1 MSESE
6 NLDIVVSKDQGV
18 LALGL
23 NRPGKLNAIT
33 RDMYAT
39 LAREINGANDDDE
52 VGALLIYGEG
62 DDFTS
67 GNDLNDF
74 LEHPPTGSDSP
85 VWHFL
90 TAIRDLTKPL
100 VAAISGRAVGVGIT
114 MLFHCDYVIAGKS
127 SRLSMPFVN
136 LGLVPEAGSSY
147 LLPLIAGHHRAAEM
161 FMLGEVFTAQRG
173 YEAGF
178 INEVLDDSEVAVRAG
193 ERAKQLADQPRTA
206 MRETKRLLRQG
217 QRAQLTAVMEEEARL
232 FTAALDSD
240 ETRAAFMNFLMKK
253 KSK

>member
-1 MSESE
+1 MSTT
-6 NLDIVVSKDQGV
+6 DISIAKNQGV

-23 NRPGKLNAIT
+23 NRPNKLNAIT
-33 RDMYAT
+33 REMYSI
-39 LAREINGANDDDE
+39 LAREIDGANSDDE
-52 VGALLIYGEG
+52 VGAVLIYGEG

-74 LEHPPTGSDSP
+74 LEHPPSGEDSP

-90 TAIRDLTKPL
+90 TAIRQFSKPL

-114 MLFHCDYVIAGKS
+114 MLFHCDYVIAGKNS
-127 SRLSMPFVN
+127 KLSMPFVN

-161 FMLGEVFTAQRG
+161 FMLGEVFSAQRG

-178 INEVLDDSEVAVRAG
+178 INEVVDEDELAVRAG
-193 ERAKQLADQPRTA
+193 ERAKQLADQPRNA
-206 MRETKRLLRQG
+206 MRETKRLLRESHQS
-217 QRAQLTAVMEEEARL
+217 QLAAVMSEEAKL
-232 FTAALDSD
+232 FSTALESD
-240 ETRAAFMNFLMKK
+240 EARTAFMNFLMKK
-253 KSK
+253 GK

>member
-1 MSESE
+1 MSSE
-6 NLDIVVSKDQGV
+6 QTNDIVVSKDQGV

-39 LAREINGANDDDE
+39 LAREISAANDDDE
-52 VGALLIYGEG
+52 IGAVLIYGEG
-62 DDFTS
+62 DDFTA
-67 GNDLNDF
+67 GNDVTDF
-74 LEHPPTGSDSP
+74 LEHPPTGSESP

-90 TAIRDLTKPL
+90 TAIRDFSKPL
-100 VAAISGRAVGVGIT
+100 VTAISGRAVGVGIT

-127 SRLSMPFVN
+127 SQLSMPFVN

-147 LLPLIAGHHRAAEM
+147 LLPLIAGHQRAAEM
-161 FMLGEVFTAQRG
+161 FMLGEVFSAQRG

-178 INEVLDDSEVAVRAG
+178 INEVVDDSEVAVRAG

-206 MRETKRLLRQG
+206 IRETKRLLRQD

-232 FTAALDSD
+232 FTAALESD

-253 KSK
+253 KAK

>member
-1 MSESE
+1 MSAEHTH
-6 NLDIVVSKDQGV
+6 DVVVSRDQGV

-23 NRPGKLNAIT
+23 NRPDKLNAIT
-33 RDMYAT
+33 REMYAT
-39 LAREINGANDDDE
+39 LAREIQAADNDDE
-52 VGALLIYGEG
+52 IGAALIYGEG

-67 GNDLNDF
+67 GNDLKDF

-90 TAIRDLTKPL
+90 TAIRDFSKPL
-100 VAAISGRAVGVGIT
+100 VIALSGRAVGVGVT
-114 MLFHCDYVIAGKS
+114 MLFHCDYVIAGRS
-127 SRLSMPFVN
+127 SKLSMPFIN

-147 LLPLIAGHHRAAEM
+147 LLPLVAGHQRAAEM
-161 FMLGEVFTAQRG
+161 FMLGEVFSAERG

-178 INEVLDDSEVAVRAG
+178 INEIVDDSEVSVRAG

-206 MRETKRLLRQG
+206 MRDIKRLLRQG

-232 FTAALDSD
+232 FTAVLDSD
-240 ETRAAFMNFLMKK
+240 ETRAAFMNFLMRNKAH
-253 KSK
+253 